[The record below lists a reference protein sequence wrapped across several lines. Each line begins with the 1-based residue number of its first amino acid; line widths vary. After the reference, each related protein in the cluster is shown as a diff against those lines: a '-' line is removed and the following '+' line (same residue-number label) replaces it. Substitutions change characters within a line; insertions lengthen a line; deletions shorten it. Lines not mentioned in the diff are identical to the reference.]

1 MNERHTDNQHSKPD
15 HGFDA
20 HAVRGHADDAARLLK
35 AIGQP
40 QRLQVLCLLIDGELS
55 VGQINERI
63 DLSQSA
69 LSQQLARLRADGL
82 VATRRE
88 AQTIYYHLPPGPAR
102 ELIAALHRI
111 YCGASEGNSAA
122 RNRSR
127 RRG

>member
-1 MNERHTDNQHSKPD
+1 MNDRHSENQRSNPVQS
-15 HGFDA
+15 FDA

-88 AQTIYYHLPPGPAR
+88 AQTIYYHLPAGPAR

-111 YCGASEGNSAA
+111 YCGPAA
-122 RNRSR
+122 GDPTAKTRTR